1 MRLED
6 SDWQGKT
13 EGEGYVHVEK
23 PKYWS
28 VVGEVFLLSFMKSC
42 HYLVLNIE
50 CGEWD
55 QDQLPW
61 FWFPGFQW
69 KNWGSW
75 RTLKKSPGSSSIR
88 RQVSDL
94 WMPYGG
100 LTKEESKGDA
110 KGQVT
115 NNQEPPT
122 YRFRRLRMSYM
133 FLSSVNKTFP
143 EMWYYFKVN
152 LLGKISSVVLPGCL
166 QGNAED

>member
-13 EGEGYVHVEK
+13 EGEGDVHVEK

-55 QDQLPW
+55 RDQLPW

-75 RTLKKSPGSSSIR
+75 RTLKKSPGSASIR

-100 LTKEESKGDA
+100 LTKEEGKGDA

-115 NNQEPPT
+115 KSHPLTDSAGWECHIC
-122 YRFRRLRMSYM
+122 FWV
-133 FLSSVNKTFP
+133 LSIKRSQKCGITL
-143 EMWYYFKVN
+143 K
-152 LLGKISSVVLPGCL
+152 
-166 QGNAED
+166 